1 MNGLTNHI
9 TERCWEETIT
19 IWYVLVDDAYQALL
33 ARRGRRFRASGPAPS
48 FSDSEVI
55 TVSLIIETFFQ
66 GNEELGYAFVS
77 QYLAAMFPRLLD
89 LDRFNAR
96 RRKLVGVIEAIR
108 RHLRDQKIDHRDRVR
123 LVDSAPVEV
132 VTYTRG
138 SRCRSVVGNEY
149 FGVVTSK
156 KSKLFGF
163 RLHATTTVDQ
173 MIDEWVL
180 APASIPDLQV
190 LDEGLAVGCSNQ
202 VLVGDKIY
210 SGEAREE
217 HMWRK
222 RGILLLPLRRD
233 SQAKQWPEGVQAL
246 LGRVRHNI
254 ETAFSTLT
262 TVFNVGRP
270 RGRSLTGY
278 VVRVATCILAY
289 TLCFFLA

>member
-1 MNGLTNHI
+1 MN
-9 TERCWEETIT
+9 
-19 IWYVLVDDAYQALL
+19 
-33 ARRGRRFRASGPAPS
+33 SP
-48 FSDSEVI
+48 
-55 TVSLIIETFFQ
+55 TVSFTGVL
-66 GNEELGYAFVS
+66 
-77 QYLAAMFPRLLD
+77 PRE
-89 LDRFNAR
+89 
-96 RRKLVGVIEAIR
+96 LVGVIEAIR
-108 RHLRDQKIDHRDRVR
+108 RHLRDQPIDLQDPLR

-156 KSKLFGF
+156 KSKVFGF

-190 LDEGLAVGCSNQ
+190 LDDGLAVGCRNRI
-202 VLVGDKIY
+202 LVGDKIY

-217 HMWRK
+217 HLWRR

-262 TVFNVGRP
+262 TVFNDTLNFRRLPSGNAD
-270 RGRSLTGY
+270 SL
-278 VVRVATCILAY
+278 A
-289 TLCFFLA
+289 FLYSDFASRTDTTHR